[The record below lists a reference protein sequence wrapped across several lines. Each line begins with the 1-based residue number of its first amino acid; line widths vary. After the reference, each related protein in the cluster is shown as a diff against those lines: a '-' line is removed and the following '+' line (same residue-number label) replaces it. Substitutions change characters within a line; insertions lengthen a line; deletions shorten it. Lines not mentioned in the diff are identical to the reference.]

1 MRMKAPKEYT
11 IGERI
16 RGEYAEGGVGKGRQ
30 ESVVRA
36 PLGQDLIISEVGPTP
51 LATLERTFR

>member
-1 MRMKAPKEYT
+1 MRMKAPKEFT
-11 IGERI
+11 IGEKI
-16 RGEYAEGGVGKGRQ
+16 QGEYAEGGLGKGRQ
-30 ESVVRA
+30 ESVGRA